1 MLHKQLKR
9 YSDNLE
15 RLVKRRTWQLNKAK
29 NELERQNALLAERN
43 HIIEN
48 DLLMARSIQQQL
60 IPNNTPICKRLQI
73 SSKYIPMDKVGG
85 DFYDFFYINNGEGL
99 GFIISDVSGHG
110 PAAAFITAMIK
121 IACNSLNPDILT
133 KPNVFMKNINRK
145 IIGYTSSNFI
155 TAFYAFFNLKEGKL
169 SYSCAGHN
177 RPLLHRRQDAKI
189 VNLYAKGRVLGFME
203 DAEFDYGEI
212 NLIKGDRILFYT
224 DGLSESQSVLN
235 EMYSEERIAQML
247 ENTSSENVNKAVELI
262 YLDMLNWVKNP
273 SRINDDVAIVI
284 VDFEG

>member
-1 MLHKQLKR
+1 MMMINELLVTLSSHIGIATENAMLHKQLKR

-133 KPNVFMKNINRK
+133 KPNF
-145 IIGYTSSNFI
+145 
-155 TAFYAFFNLKEGKL
+155 L
-169 SYSCAGHN
+169 
-177 RPLLHRRQDAKI
+177 
-189 VNLYAKGRVLGFME
+189 
-203 DAEFDYGEI
+203 
-212 NLIKGDRILFYT
+212 
-224 DGLSESQSVLN
+224 
-235 EMYSEERIAQML
+235 
-247 ENTSSENVNKAVELI
+247 
-262 YLDMLNWVKNP
+262 
-273 SRINDDVAIVI
+273 
-284 VDFEG
+284 